1 MSAFEY
7 ASVVVSIVLALGIA
21 DILRFLADSIRPLD
35 ANRLYWVHFLWILV
49 LLDAHV
55 EFWLRMWDF
64 RALVAVGPMLS
75 LLLAGPALLFIA
87 TRVLLPLASDEGKM
101 EVLYFRNRK
110 LFFAL
115 LIVMNLWSLAVG
127 PWSISGNPDEQLI
140 YGLLM
145 TVLMVGMSIA
155 CMLSENRRL
164 HQTVVLL
171 VVAVETLE
179 FFSMFYLP
187 TAAAQFGSV

>member
-21 DILRFLADSIRPLD
+21 DILRFLADSIRTLD
-35 ANRLYWVHFLWILV
+35 TDKVYWVHFLWILV
-49 LLDAHV
+49 LLDAHI
-55 EFWLRMWDF
+55 EFWFRMWDF
-64 RALVAVGPMLS
+64 RALVDVGPMLS

-87 TRVLLPLASDEGKM
+87 TRILLPLASDEGSM
-101 EVLYFRNRK
+101 EALYFRNRK

-127 PWSISGNPDEQLI
+127 PWSSSGNPGEQLI

-145 TVLMVGMSIA
+145 TVLMAGVSIA